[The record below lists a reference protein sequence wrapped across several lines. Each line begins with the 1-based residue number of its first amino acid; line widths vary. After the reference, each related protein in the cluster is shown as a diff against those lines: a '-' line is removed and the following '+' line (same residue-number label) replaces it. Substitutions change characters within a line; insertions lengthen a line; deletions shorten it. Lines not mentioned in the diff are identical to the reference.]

1 MFNEVTIQKHTGLI
15 GALATDVVPQ
25 DACGWVDTAHYDSV
39 RMMTYISQIT
49 DAELKIQTAISF
61 EGPWTD
67 LLTYSSAG
75 ENSVELE
82 CDANATYQL
91 ERYVRWRV
99 EATAATWD
107 VCFMISAAFQK
118 VGESKSGL
126 TPAEIRR
133 LAGTTATGG
142 YSTST
147 TAIPTSERRR

>member
-91 ERYVRWRV
+91 ERYVRWQV
-99 EATAATWD
+99 EATGVTWD
-107 VCFMISAAFQK
+107 VCFMMSAAFQK
-118 VGESKSGL
+118 VGEIPVG
-126 TPAEIRR
+126 A
-133 LAGTTATGG
+133 TTSATV
-142 YSTST
+142 
-147 TAIPTSERRR
+147 IPTTMLRR